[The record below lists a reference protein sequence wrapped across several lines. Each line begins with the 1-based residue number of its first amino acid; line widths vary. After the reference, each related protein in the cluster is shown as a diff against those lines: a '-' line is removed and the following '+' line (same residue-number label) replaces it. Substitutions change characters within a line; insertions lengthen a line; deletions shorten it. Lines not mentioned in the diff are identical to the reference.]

1 MDAALPRPVVAAT
14 ARVLPVEFGTDHANG
29 FAARGNPANAPPHD
43 NAPTH
48 RGAGADGR
56 GDVSRRAARPGPEA
70 GGGSPGRNY
79 WEISGFVSSTNLRS
93 AAAAVAAFAVE
104 ETSFS

>member
-1 MDAALPRPVVAAT
+1 MSGLLTEQTAPSARDGGSVAAR
-14 ARVLPVEFGTDHANG
+14 A
-29 FAARGNPANAPPHD
+29 PA
-43 NAPTH
+43 
-48 RGAGADGR
+48 GAGADDV

-70 GGGSPGRNY
+70 GGCPPGRNY
-79 WEISGFVSSTNLRS
+79 WEMRGFVSSTNLRS